1 MNNAPCKNCE
11 MKGCG
16 AYHSQCE
23 KYLKFREDCEKE
35 RVMRYHE
42 VNLNGYKRNCIK
54 PKKRRRLNEQQ

>member
-1 MNNAPCKNCE
+1 MSNAPCKNCE

-16 AYHSQCE
+16 VYHSQCE
-23 KYLKFREDCEKE
+23 KYLKFIEDCEKE

-42 VNLNGYKRNCIK
+42 ANFNGYRRDCIK

>member
-1 MNNAPCKNCE
+1 MSNAPCKNCE

-42 VNLNGYKRNCIK
+42 ANLNGYKRDCIK

>member
-1 MNNAPCKNCE
+1 MSSAPCKNCE

-42 VNLNGYKRNCIK
+42 SNLNGYKRDCIK